1 MKKIFFF
8 TLMTA
13 FVLISCNQK
22 NKENPTN
29 DSHMMDDNTTMMN
42 SDSVMHTDSTM
53 MGNNTKMMNNNPTM
67 YACPM
72 HPEVQGKLNDKC
84 PKCGMKL
91 TVPVS
96 ENVDTDKK

>member
-1 MKKIFFF
+1 M
-8 TLMTA
+8 A

-22 NKENPTN
+22 NKENSTN
-29 DSHMMDDNTTMMN
+29 DSHMMEDNATMMN

-53 MGNNTKMMNNNPTM
+53 MGNNTKMMKNNLTM

-91 TVPVS
+91 TEPVPETAIKS
-96 ENVDTDKK
+96 NK